1 MPEPQ
6 IMSDA
11 ICVMLFLV
19 GLIATFVPFLTSPYL
34 VLVTAGEIKGRYK
47 ITGDKLKPSS
57 LSYIGLLLMLGSAL
71 LGLCWRM
78 NELILISGSL
88 SYVLMFAYTWMLVP
102 IGFVISRF
110 NGGELPKALK
120 AVRLIF
126 AVAAIPMAVMSIIMA
141 FMLVASII
149 SWSICAV
156 ITPITNLFKYFIV
169 WQALGC

>member
-6 IMSDA
+6 ILSDA
-11 ICVMLFLV
+11 FCVMFFLI
-19 GLIATFVPFLTSPYL
+19 GLIAAFVPFLTSPYL
-34 VLVTAGEIKGRYK
+34 VLATTGELKSRFNTMGE
-47 ITGDKLKPSS
+47 KLKISS
-57 LSYIGLLLMLGSAL
+57 LSSVGLLLILGSAL

-88 SYVLMFAYTWMLVP
+88 SYVFMFAYTWMLVP

-126 AVAAIPMAVMSIIMA
+126 AVTAVPMALMSIGMA

-149 SWSICAV
+149 SWSICATIV
-156 ITPITNLFKYFIV
+156 PIAKVFGMFY
-169 WQALGC
+169 QG